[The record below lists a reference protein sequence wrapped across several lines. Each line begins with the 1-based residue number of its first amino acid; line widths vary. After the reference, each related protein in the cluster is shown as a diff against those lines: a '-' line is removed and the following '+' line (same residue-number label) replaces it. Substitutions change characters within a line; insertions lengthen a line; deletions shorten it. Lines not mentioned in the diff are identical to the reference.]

1 MANENGMTEA
11 TENPEVQ
18 ETEAQEVEVP
28 FEVPEGFRL
37 LSNDELEQ
45 LANEVAKSHKESW
58 EVQEIVDNAVAA
70 GEMNEL
76 MRNELLWEFQQNG
89 KWLRGLTAAMIAH
102 LAKVEG
108 ISEEIDHRV
117 YNGEGDYHEFEVV
130 ISIADDRHPDGKSFR
145 SGFSEEPKMVNGRYD
160 KFGKIK
166 AYTKAFTRACKK
178 LLPQDLMM
186 AAVFKL
192 ARLVPADWQPRQ
204 ALPQQPQPRALPPAQ
219 RNGNGNGNGNGMDS
233 DTTNAMKACFAAFGD
248 KEVDLAEKGVS
259 KEAFWATLKAVM
271 GVESRNDMTE
281 KQWKDVRAALNRKGY
296 GKIVN
301 DVINKV
307 NPPKSDT
314 DAIEP
319 EAEKGASA
327 SDTTDEDIPF

>member
-1 MANENGMTEA
+1 MTNETQTTEL
-11 TENPEVQ
+11 Q
-18 ETEAQEVEVP
+18 ETEVQEVEVP
-28 FEVPEGFRL
+28 FDVPEGFKL
-37 LSNDELEQ
+37 LSDAEMEQ
-45 LANEVAKSHKESW
+45 LADEIAKSHKEGW
-58 EVQEIVDNAVAA
+58 EVQELVDNAVAA

-89 KWLRGLTAAMIAH
+89 RMLRGLTAAMIAH

-108 ISEEIDHRV
+108 ISEEIDRRV

-130 ISIADDRHPDGKSFR
+130 VSIADERHPDGKSFR
-145 SGFSEEPKMVNGRYD
+145 SGFSEEPKVVNGRYD

-186 AAVFKL
+186 GAVYKL

-204 ALPQQPQPRALPPAQ
+204 ALPEQRQPRALPPAQ
-219 RNGNGNGNGNGMDS
+219 QNGNGNLQDAA
-233 DTTNAMKACFAAFGD
+233 TLKAMKACFAAFGD
-248 KEVDLAEKGVS
+248 KETDLAEKGVS
-259 KEAFWATLKAVM
+259 KDDFWATLKAVI
-271 GVESRNDMTE
+271 GVESRTDMTE
-281 KQWKDVRAALNRKGY
+281 KQWQDVRAALNRKGY
-296 GKIVN
+296 GKIVK

-307 NPPKSDT
+307 NPPKSDAET
-314 DAIEP
+314 TEP

-327 SDTTDEDIPF
+327 SDTTDADIPF

>member
-1 MANENGMTEA
+1 MTNENGMTETTEA
-11 TENPEVQ
+11 TETPEVQ
-18 ETEAQEVEVP
+18 ETETQEVEVP

-37 LSNDELEQ
+37 LSDDELEQ
-45 LANEVAKSHKESW
+45 LADEVAKSHKEGW
-58 EVQEIVDNAVAA
+58 EVQELVDNAVAA

-89 KWLRGLTAAMIAH
+89 RMLRGLTAAMIAH

-108 ISEEIDHRV
+108 ISEEIDYRV
-117 YNGEGDYHEFEVV
+117 YDGEGDYHEFEVV
-130 ISIADDRHPDGKSFR
+130 VSIADDRHPDGKSFR

-204 ALPQQPQPRALPPAQ
+204 ALPQQRQPRALPPAQ
-219 RNGNGNGNGNGMDS
+219 TNGNGAAQETATDK
-233 DTTNAMKACFAAFGD
+233 AMKACFAAFGD
-248 KEVDLAEKGVS
+248 KEADLAKKGVS
-259 KEAFWATLKAVM
+259 KDAFWTTLKEVL
-271 GVESRNDMTE
+271 GVQSRTDMTE

-301 DVINKV
+301 DVIAKV
-307 NPPKSDT
+307 NPPNSDADAT
-314 DAIEP
+314 DAET
-319 EAEKGASA
+319 EKGASP
-327 SDTTDEDIPF
+327 SETTDGDIPF